1 MEWITVTASTV
12 PEAKEQLLDKLGVPD
27 GEAEF
32 VVEEEGESKFF
43 GLRRTQARVRARVRP
58 REPESRR
65 DRKRTR
71 SDRKRRKPEQA
82 GKAAGGN
89 GPDKPASRD
98 TTPEKPAA
106 GDEPQKKKARKKQR
120 PSSDGAERPAAAS
133 AAGSG
138 RSSKPD
144 RPAAKKEEVPMEQV
158 NARLQDFLDGL
169 TAAFG
174 VETSTTISEADGN
187 ITAQISGQH
196 GVLVGPKGRT
206 LDAIQELAKIAAFKG
221 GTSSA
226 RIRVD
231 VGEYR
236 ERRAAALVKF
246 AQQAAEKAVDEHTEV
261 LLEPMSSADRKVV
274 HDALAGRDGIQT
286 RSVGTDPRR
295 RVVIAPADS

>member
-12 PEAKEQLLDKLGVPD
+12 PEAKDQLLDKLGVPD

-65 DRKRTR
+65 DRKRTP
-71 SDRKRRKPEQA
+71 SDRKRRKPA

-89 GPDKPASRD
+89 ATAKPASGD
-98 TTPEKPAA
+98 TTPEKPGA
-106 GDEPQKKKARKKQR
+106 GDEAQKKARKKKR
-120 PSSDGAERPAAAS
+120 PSSDVAERPAPAS

-144 RPAAKKEEVPMEQV
+144 RPAARKEEVPMEQV
-158 NARLQDFLDGL
+158 TARLQDFLDGL
-169 TAAFG
+169 TDAFG
-174 VETSTTISEADGN
+174 VETSTTVSEADGN
-187 ITAQISGQH
+187 ITAQVDGQH

-261 LLEPMSSADRKVV
+261 VLEPMSSADRKVV

>member
-1 MEWITVTASTV
+1 MEWITVTAPTV

-58 REPESRR
+58 REPEGRR

-71 SDRKRRKPEQA
+71 SDRKRRKPDRA
-82 GKAAGGN
+82 GKAAG
-89 GPDKPASRD
+89 DE
-98 TTPEKPAA
+98 PEKPAA
-106 GDEPQKKKARKKQR
+106 DEAAPKKKTRKKTR
-120 PSSDGAERPAAAS
+120 PSADGAERVAPAS
-133 AAGSG
+133 AASSG
-138 RSSKPD
+138 KTSKPD

-158 NARLQDFLDGL
+158 TARLQDFLDGL
-169 TAAFG
+169 TTAFG
-174 VETSTTISEADGN
+174 VDTSTTISEAEGHV
-187 ITAQISGQH
+187 TAQIAGQH

-236 ERRAAALVKF
+236 ERRAAALVQF

-261 LLEPMSSADRKVV
+261 VLEPMSSADRKVV

-295 RVVIAPADS
+295 RVVIAPAES

>member
-1 MEWITVTASTV
+1 MEWITVTAPTV

-58 REPESRR
+58 REPEGRR

-71 SDRKRRKPEQA
+71 SDRKRRKPDRA
-82 GKAAGGN
+82 GKAAGG
-89 GPDKPASRD
+89 DE
-98 TTPEKPAA
+98 PEKPAV
-106 GDEPQKKKARKKQR
+106 DEAAPKKKTRKKTR
-120 PSSDGAERPAAAS
+120 PSADGAELVAPAS
-133 AAGSG
+133 ATSSG
-138 RSSKPD
+138 KSSKPD

-158 NARLQDFLDGL
+158 TARLQDFLDGL
-169 TAAFG
+169 TTAFG
-174 VETSTTISEADGN
+174 VDTSTTISEADGH
-187 ITAQISGQH
+187 ITAQIAGQH

-236 ERRAAALVKF
+236 ERRAAALVQF

-261 LLEPMSSADRKVV
+261 VLEPMSSADRKVV

-295 RVVIAPADS
+295 RVVIAPAES